1 MRLRGRGLIRK
12 GYAADVTIFDPGTVA
27 SRADFPNPA
36 VESPGIEHVLNN
48 GQAVIAEWKWSG
60 DGVKAGQWLSRG

>member
-36 VESPGIEHVLNN
+36 VESPEIEHVRYN
-48 GQAVIAEWKWSG
+48 
-60 DGVKAGQWLSRG
+60 

>member
-1 MRLRGRGLIRK
+1 VITNR
-12 GYAADVTIFDPGTVA
+12 
-27 SRADFPNPA
+27 S
-36 VESPGIEHVLNN
+36 ELNN